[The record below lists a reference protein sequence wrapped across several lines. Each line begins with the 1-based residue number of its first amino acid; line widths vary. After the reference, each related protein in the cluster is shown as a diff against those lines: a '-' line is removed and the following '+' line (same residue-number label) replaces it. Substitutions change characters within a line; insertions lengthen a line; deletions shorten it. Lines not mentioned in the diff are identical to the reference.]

1 MKTSGSPDGGAVA
14 SDGELLAAMAR
25 GQATA
30 FSAIVNRHH
39 PAVTR
44 LVWRMTGGHADTE
57 DIVQETFVK
66 LWRNPAQVR
75 DGKALLG
82 WLMRVASNGAI
93 DRMRRKS
100 HAALEAVPEPPDPVA
115 LADAGL
121 VRKAAALRVDRVI
134 AGLPE
139 RQRLAL
145 SLVYFEGL
153 TNIVAADV
161 MQSSVEAVES
171 LLARAR
177 RSLKDAMSG
186 EWRELL
192 DALGAGE
199 DQG

>member
-1 MKTSGSPDGGAVA
+1 MKTSCTGSGGAVT
-14 SDGELLAAMAR
+14 SDGDVLAAMAR
-25 GQATA
+25 GHATA
-30 FSAIVNRHH
+30 FAAVVTRHH
-39 PAVTR
+39 PAVSR
-44 LVWRMTGGHADTE
+44 LVWRMTGGHADTD

-82 WLMRVASNGAI
+82 WLMRVASKGASV
-93 DRMRRKS
+93 RMRRRS
-100 HAALEAVPEPPDPVA
+100 HAALDAVPEPPDPA
-115 LADAGL
+115 TRADAGL
-121 VRKAAALRVDRVI
+121 VRKAAALRVDRLI

-153 TNIVAADV
+153 TNIVAANV

-177 RSLKDAMSG
+177 RSLKEAMSG

>member
-1 MKTSGSPDGGAVA
+1 MKTSGTGDTGVVT
-14 SDGELLAAMAR
+14 SDGDLLAAMAR
-25 GQATA
+25 GHTAA
-30 FSAIVNRHH
+30 FSQIVHRHH
-39 PAVTR
+39 PAVSR

-100 HAALEAVPEPPDPVA
+100 HTALEAVPERADRTA

-121 VRKAAALRVDRVI
+121 VRKAAALRVDRLI
-134 AGLPE
+134 AELPE

-145 SLVYFEGL
+145 SLVYYEGL

-177 RSLKDAMSG
+177 RSLKEAMSG

-192 DALGAGE
+192 HAMGE
-199 DQG
+199 SQNE